1 MKSVLYYD
9 SAKVII
15 NQEEIRAFIT
25 DDYSKMDYSICYEG
39 REPAHNNEIAIGN
52 FIADSGKYKIGDS
65 ISVGYGSNKEDFM
78 ITGFMQSVNEQ
89 GNCIELTTDGIM
101 RLNDQFKKTELN
113 IYLDDES
120 DTEGYIKDM
129 QTKYPNQIL
138 SFVDGVKTME
148 GAMQVFVN
156 IASIMAI
163 IIIIITILLIALI
176 LFILI
181 KTVIHNNK
189 MNLGIL
195 KAVGYTTRQLR
206 LQTSWSL
213 MPVVGIGVM
222 IGAILSYLTMNN
234 VIIILFRVLGVM
246 KLGFLI
252 PIPMVIITAIAMM
265 IISFL
270 IAFSLCGRIHKISAY
285 ELISE

>member
-1 MKSVLYYD
+1 
-9 SAKVII
+9 
-15 NQEEIRAFIT
+15 
-25 DDYSKMDYSICYEG
+25 
-39 REPAHNNEIAIGN
+39 
-52 FIADSGKYKIGDS
+52 
-65 ISVGYGSNKEDFM
+65 
-78 ITGFMQSVNEQ
+78 
-89 GNCIELTTDGIM
+89 
-101 RLNDQFKKTELN
+101 
-113 IYLDDES
+113 
-120 DTEGYIKDM
+120 
-129 QTKYPNQIL
+129 
-138 SFVDGVKTME
+138 
-148 GAMQVFVN
+148 
-156 IASIMAI
+156 MAI